1 MLRESEVAIINHSIL
16 FNASGTEIIDD
27 RLGMALSHGCIRLA
41 VENAQWIYD
50 NVLDASAIVIN

>member
-50 NVLDASAIVIN
+50 NILDTTTIIIN